1 MSEKAHLVLA
11 ALTVVA
17 IWVIWRLVRQRVMKA
32 KYSLLWLSLGVVM
45 AVIAAVPGAL
55 DWVAEQVG
63 IFYPPALYLMLGIA
77 FLLLL
82 SMHFSYELSRME
94 NRIRTLAEEVT
105 LLRRELEVAEEAVH
119 ETVPAGGPAQRTTSQ
134 PPGGSS

>member
-1 MSEKAHLVLA
+1 MSGKAHAVLA
-11 ALTVVA
+11 LLTIVA
-17 IWVIWRLVRQRVMKA
+17 IAVIFRLVRRRQLKA
-32 KYSLLWLSLGVVM
+32 KYSLLWLSLGIGM

-55 DWVAEQVG
+55 DWVAEQIG

-94 NRIRTLAEEVT
+94 NRIRSLAEEVA
-105 LLRRELEVAEEAVH
+105 LLRHDLERRDD
-119 ETVPAGGPAQRTTSQ
+119 ETVTG
-134 PPGGSS
+134 